1 MGAAGLML
9 IAAMA
14 ATGRGPAFAAD
25 DKPLVVARD
34 LDFPSLD
41 PQRAFCD
48 SCMIYNSAV
57 YQSLVTLDKDNKVVP
72 VLASKWEIS
81 PDQTKFTFTIDPK
94 AKFADGSPVES
105 NDVKW
110 SWERLKN
117 MKGSAAFFMG
127 SVAKLETPDPKTLV
141 VTTKSPN
148 SEFINITASSFMN
161 VVNSKLAMQH
171 GAKSDETA
179 PTADTSEAWFLAH
192 SAGSGPFVLDGYE
205 PNVELR
211 LKRNEGYWGKPAA
224 LKEVIIRAVKD
235 AVSQAQM
242 LQNGTADI
250 AMQIDP
256 ETAKQLQGSNVKV
269 ETAPSFNFIYVA
281 LSPGAK
287 ANKVPLTPEVREAIS
302 LALDRKGI
310 LDLTLGGQG
319 RLISTPIPLGFPGSR
334 GFADQPTDVEKAKAL
349 LAKAGYPD
357 GFELAAAFP
366 ALNVYG
372 VDLSLLMQ
380 KVQQDLAKIGIKV
393 TLEPMQFSN
402 WRERVNGDGIPLTAV
417 YYAPDYFG
425 TSQYLD
431 YFAMI
436 PGTNWSKRAGASRD
450 PSILNPRIADLYKKA
465 LAASGDD
472 AEKLW
477 HQAGQ
482 EMIDDRIILTLVSP
496 DLILTYNPDIKGV
509 HYSTSAMLSLADLSR

>member
-1 MGAAGLML
+1 ML
-9 IAAMA
+9 IATIA
-14 ATGRGPAFAAD
+14 ASSLGHALAAD
-25 DKPLVVARD
+25 DGPLVVARD

-48 SCMIYNSAV
+48 SCMMYNSAV
-57 YQSLVTLDKDNKVVP
+57 YQSLVTMDKDNKVVP

-81 PDQTKFTFTIDPK
+81 PDQTKFTFTIDPQ

-105 NDVKW
+105 KDVEW

-117 MKGSAAFFMG
+117 LKGSAAFYMA

-148 SEFINITASSFMN
+148 SEFIGMTASSFMN
-161 VVNSKLAMQH
+161 VVNSNLATQH

-179 PTADTSEAWFLAH
+179 PTTDTSEAWFLTH

-211 LKRNEGYWGKPAA
+211 LERNEAYWRKPPAF
-224 LKEVIIRAVKD
+224 KHVVIREVKD
-235 AVSQAQM
+235 AVSQVQM

-256 ETAKQLQGSNVKV
+256 ETAKALQGSNVRV

-287 ANKVPLTPEVREAIS
+287 ANKVPLSPEVREAIS

-319 RLISTPIPLGFPGSR
+319 RLISTPIPLGFPGSS
-334 GFADQPTDVEKAKAL
+334 GFEDQPTDIEKAKAL
-349 LAKAGYPD
+349 LANAGYPD

-402 WRERVNGDGIPLTAV
+402 WRERVSGDGIPLTAV

-431 YFAMI
+431 YFAMT
-436 PGTNWSKRAGASRD
+436 PGTPWSRRAGASRD
-450 PSILNPRIADLYKKA
+450 PSILNPRVADLYKKA
-465 LAASGDD
+465 LAASGDE

-482 EMIDDRIILTLVSP
+482 EMINDRIILTLVSP

-509 HYSTSAMLSLADLSR
+509 RYNTSAILSLAELSR